1 MGKAIALLL
10 DGGSS
15 DLYAS
20 LCAIELAKRVSSD
33 IHAMAVRLEEPV
45 AETHGMKE
53 CVSIRGRF
61 FTDPDESLKMVV
73 RLGDCKGVN
82 IYPYLIETSQ
92 EEVLIDFLTQTRV
105 SCLIVGA
112 INQDVSNEK
121 EKWLSKLRRR
131 LCQGNQW
138 YFGPFWT
145 LVAKPWED
153 EVYKHML
160 EIMEPYKQKFN

>member
-1 MGKAIALLL
+1 MSKGIALLL

-20 LCAIELAKRVSSD
+20 LCAIELAKRISSD
-33 IHAMAVRLEEPV
+33 IHAVAVHVEEPV
-45 AETHGMKE
+45 AETYGGKE
-53 CVSIRGRF
+53 YVSIRGRSF
-61 FTDPDESLKMVV
+61 IDPNESLKMAI
-73 RLGDCKGVN
+73 RLSDYKGVK
-82 IYPYLIETSQ
+82 IYPYSIETSR
-92 EEVLIDFLTQTRV
+92 EEVLIEFLTQTRV

-112 INQDVSNEK
+112 DNQEVSNEK
-121 EKWLSKLRRR
+121 EKWLGKLRRR

-160 EIMEPYKQKFN
+160 EIMETYKQKFN